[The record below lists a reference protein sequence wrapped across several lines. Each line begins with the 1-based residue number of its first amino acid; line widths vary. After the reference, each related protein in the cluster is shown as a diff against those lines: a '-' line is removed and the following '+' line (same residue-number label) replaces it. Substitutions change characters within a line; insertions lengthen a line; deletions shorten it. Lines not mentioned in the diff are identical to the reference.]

1 MLRRASLL
9 VATLPLVLLSI
20 AATALIAWPM
30 LLLVIL
36 TDLLWWPIVQLQ
48 RRGYELSPRQVGGA
62 SIVTVSWNGKHY
74 LETLLRSLQHVVTEH
89 GGDHE
94 VIVVDNGS
102 EDGTVAWLEREHPW
116 VKIVALP
123 ENRYFVRGNR
133 AGVEA
138 ATRDVLVFLNNDME
152 VRPGFLTPLLEGL
165 RDPRVF
171 GVTAEVFFR
180 DEHRRREETGRTRG
194 EVRNGWLKLAHVE
207 PSRDERELDYVPSFW
222 AGGGSAAFDRRM
234 YLELGGFDSL
244 YDPFYMEDTGLSY
257 QAWRRGWRIL
267 FTARASV
274 LHEHR
279 GTSRKAFGDDYIDNI
294 IRRNQHLFLWRNVT
308 DPRLMAAVLGLAPLT
323 AILRAKRPGRQ
334 LLSGIWFE
342 SKAFLRAVPRFPLA
356 LLGRCASRRHYRFS
370 DRDVVAAGNSIAS
383 HRARCGSDLGQ
394 LPTPAPDGR
403 RILVLSGRL
412 PKLGYDGSWVL
423 FRRLEAMARRHRV
436 TLFAFIDGEQEL
448 AAIAPLRALGI
459 EVVTAVRERN
469 RQPGN
474 LHHVVPHRLWR
485 DYSAPSMYAA
495 VRRMLEGTDHDL
507 VQVEYVEMAH
517 LVSG

>member
-1 MLRRASLL
+1 
-9 VATLPLVLLSI
+9 
-20 AATALIAWPM
+20 
-30 LLLVIL
+30 
-36 TDLLWWPIVQLQ
+36 
-48 RRGYELSPRQVGGA
+48 
-62 SIVTVSWNGKHY
+62 
-74 LETLLRSLQHVVTEH
+74 
-89 GGDHE
+89 
-94 VIVVDNGS
+94 
-102 EDGTVAWLEREHPW
+102 
-116 VKIVALP
+116 
-123 ENRYFVRGNR
+123 
-133 AGVEA
+133 
-138 ATRDVLVFLNNDME
+138 
-152 VRPGFLTPLLEGL
+152 
-165 RDPRVF
+165 
-171 GVTAEVFFR
+171 
-180 DEHRRREETGRTRG
+180 
-194 EVRNGWLKLAHVE
+194 
-207 PSRDERELDYVPSFW
+207 
-222 AGGGSAAFDRRM
+222 
-234 YLELGGFDSL
+234 
-244 YDPFYMEDTGLSY
+244 
-257 QAWRRGWRIL
+257 
-267 FTARASV
+267 V

-485 DYSAPSMYAA
+485 DYSAPSMHAA

-517 LVSG
+517 LVSGEPRVAPRLYVCHESLAVATARESPGWFKELQAHRYEQRLLGAFDRVAALSAADAVALRPAGPAVEVVPSGIDVGAWTVQDAEQEMATIAFVGYFKHAPNVDAAHWLVRDILPLVREQIPAARVRLIGRDAPASVAALAENGSVECVGFVPDLAAALAAATVVALPLRSGGGLRGKMLEAWAAARAVVATPVACEGLAARDGEHCLTAADTAEFAASLVRCLTDPELRCRLAAAGLELVRERYSVQAAAAGFETIYDELDRRSG